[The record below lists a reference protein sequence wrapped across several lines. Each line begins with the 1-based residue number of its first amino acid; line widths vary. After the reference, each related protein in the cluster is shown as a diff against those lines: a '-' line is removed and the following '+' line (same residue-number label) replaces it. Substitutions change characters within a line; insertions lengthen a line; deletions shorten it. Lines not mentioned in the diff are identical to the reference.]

1 MSKKTKTWLIVG
13 SALVVV
19 GFLIFGGVMMKLK
32 WDFSKLSTVS
42 YQTSN
47 YEFDQNIKNILIDT
61 NTADIVFLP
70 SEISKTSVVCYEQK
84 NIAHSV
90 SVNGDTLEI
99 RVVDTRKWYE
109 YIGISFGST
118 KITVYLPNGEYNALN
133 VKDST
138 GNVKITNDFSFKT
151 ADIVASTGDITAQNI
166 SAEEINLAVSTGKIC
181 VDSVTCKENMSVEV
195 STGKTKLSNVKCNK
209 LASTGNTGDITLENV
224 IVEEKIA
231 LKRSTGDIEFRECDA
246 KEIVARTSTGDIKG
260 TLLTDKIF
268 IAQTDTGRVDVP
280 KTTSG
285 GKCELTTDTGD
296 IKIKI
301 K

>member
-47 YEFDQNIKNILIDT
+47 YDFEENIKNISIDT
-61 NTADIVFLP
+61 DTADIVFLP
-70 SEISKTSVVCYEQK
+70 GEISKTSVVCYEQK

-109 YIGISFGST
+109 HIGISFGST
-118 KITVYLPNGEYNALN
+118 KIEVYMPNGEYNALN
-133 VKDST
+133 VKESTGDVKISNDFNFKTVDIVSST
-138 GNVKITNDFSFKT
+138 GN
-151 ADIVASTGDITAQNI
+151 ITAQNI
-166 SAEEINLAVSTGKIC
+166 SADTINLLVSTGHIS
-181 VDSVTCKENMSVEV
+181 VDSVTCKGDMSAEV
-195 STGKTKLSNVKCNK
+195 STGKTELTNVKCNR
-209 LASTGNTGDITLENV
+209 LASTGNTGDVILKNV
-224 IVEEKIA
+224 IAEEKIA
-231 LKRSTGDIEFRECDA
+231 LKRSTGDVEFRECDA
-246 KEIVARTSTGDIKG
+246 KEIVVTTSTGDIKG

-280 KTTSG
+280 ETASG
-285 GKCELTTDTGD
+285 GKCQLTTDTGD
-296 IKIKI
+296 IKIRI